1 MLPWQVTDQWGMYDG
16 YSEQLA
22 AALKLRPCRGYH
34 VPSMVVVPP
43 GLDFSNLKVSS
54 LKKQTC

>member
-1 MLPWQVTDQWGMYDG
+1 MTDQWGMYDG

-43 GLDFSNLKVSS
+43 GLDFSNLKVFIF
-54 LKKQTC
+54 LETRER